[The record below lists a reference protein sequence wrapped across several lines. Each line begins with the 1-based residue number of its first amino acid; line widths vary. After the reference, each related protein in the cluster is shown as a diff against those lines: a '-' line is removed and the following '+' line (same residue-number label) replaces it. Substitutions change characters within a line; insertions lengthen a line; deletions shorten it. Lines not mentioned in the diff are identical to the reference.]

1 MTLLSNPYGS
11 QDLLIDSALHS
22 RFSGHTRTKGSIFP
36 RWIDAWWL
44 GLCVGNKLD
53 RRIPLPE
60 GRDRRTKFNDGGIL
74 SSDPW
79 RITHLELIA
88 LAYGGEVALM
98 KPADVIRLANEL
110 ANGGLLWI
118 ADALLGEAEPTLRLL
133 NELTDLTNPPTAL
146 GTL

>member
-1 MTLLSNPYGS
+1 MTLLANPYAS
-11 QDLLIDSALHS
+11 QDLLIDSELHA
-22 RFSGHTRTKGSIFP
+22 RFSSYTRIKNSTFP

-44 GLCVGNKLD
+44 GLCVGDTMN

-88 LAYGGEVALM
+88 LAHGGDEALTR
-98 KPADVIRLANEL
+98 PSEIIRLANEL

-133 NELTDLTNPPTAL
+133 NELTDLTNRPAAPEIL
-146 GTL
+146 